1 MKIVGTYLR
10 PSATRN
16 SQLKN
21 FKKKKKKRTSTSLK
35 NQRHS
40 QKYFLTLSVR
50 RHNGPFLE
58 ITIKLIIQTFFI
70 LKVSHCN

>member
-10 PSATRN
+10 SSATRN

-40 QKYFLTLSVR
+40 VR

-58 ITIKLIIQTFFI
+58 ITIKLIIQKFFI
-70 LKVSHCN
+70 LKK